1 MWGAAEDSVAVAN
14 LTDAAAESGWAHLDI
29 VTSEAQPD
37 EEQAMA
43 AGIAEGY
50 LTSDAIYG
58 LELLDF
64 DNNTVMNTQ
73 YSENVNLF
81 KCV

>member
-1 MWGAAEDSVAVAN
+1 MAVAN

-29 VTSEAQPD
+29 VTSEARAD
-37 EEQAMA
+37 EDQAMA

-64 DNNTVMNTQ
+64 DNNTVMRISTHGD
-73 YSENVNLF
+73 NLF
-81 KCV
+81 ICLIEEKKQ

>member
-14 LTDAAAESGWAHLDI
+14 LTDAAAETGWAHLDI
-29 VTSEAQPD
+29 VTSEARAD

-58 LELLDF
+58 LEILDF
-64 DNNTVMNTQ
+64 DNNTEFQHIEAT
-73 YSENVNLF
+73 
-81 KCV
+81 C

>member
-1 MWGAAEDSVAVAN
+1 MVQIVWGAAEDSVAVAN

-29 VTSEAQPD
+29 VTSEARAD

-58 LELLDF
+58 LEILDF
-64 DNNTVMNTQ
+64 DNNTEFQHIEAT
-73 YSENVNLF
+73 
-81 KCV
+81 C